1 MCNIA
6 LLSLFKSLVNGMKRI
21 NRFLCSIFFW
31 AGISGKYTQTSNAR
45 IRKMFCGQ
53 CLKHILRFERPVQE
67 LKNHEKK
74 YCFQWQTVS
83 TNQHVYQRGN
93 YDVTYIHDKC
103 NIQMHIMQSI
113 DIITGSFPWVTQ
125 VPVKIDIINPH
136 FLLP

>member
-1 MCNIA
+1 MCTIT
-6 LLSLFKSLVNGMKRI
+6 LLSLSKNLVEGMKRI

-31 AGISGKYTQTSNAR
+31 AGISGKYTQTPNATSNAR

-93 YDVTYIHDKC
+93 YDVTYIHESC
-103 NIQMHIMQSI
+103 NIQIHITKSI
-113 DIITGSFPWVTQ
+113 LIITGSFTWVT
-125 VPVKIDIINPH
+125 
-136 FLLP
+136 